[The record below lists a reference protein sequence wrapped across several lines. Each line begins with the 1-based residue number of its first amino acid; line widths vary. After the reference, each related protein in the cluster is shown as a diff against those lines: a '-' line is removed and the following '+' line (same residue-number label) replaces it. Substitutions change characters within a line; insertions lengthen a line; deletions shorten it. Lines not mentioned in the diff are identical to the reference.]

1 MYKDNPTIQATYLTS
16 MKRISYQIS
25 TSYNE
30 LYLFNSGISGGGR
43 ERKRE
48 RERKRKREKAR
59 EKVREK
65 VREKRKGKRER
76 KRERKRKRK

>member
-1 MYKDNPTIQATYLTS
+1 M
-16 MKRISYQIS
+16 
-25 TSYNE
+25 SYNE

-48 RERKRKREKAR
+48 REAREEAR

-65 VREKRKGKRER
+65 ERER
-76 KRERKRKRK
+76 NFV